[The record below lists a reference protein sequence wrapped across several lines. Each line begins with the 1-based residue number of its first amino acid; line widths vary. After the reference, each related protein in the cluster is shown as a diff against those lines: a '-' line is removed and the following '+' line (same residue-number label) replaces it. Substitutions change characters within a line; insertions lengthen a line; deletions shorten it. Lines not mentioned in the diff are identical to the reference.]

1 MSMVAGAASRS
12 HTRRTFLVATGLGAL
27 LALALFLGIMQSTR
41 QAFLDE
47 DLLGNFY
54 DGQAQALLDGNM
66 NVDPKVPGFEGFRIG
81 AQTHIYQGIVPALV
95 RIPLLA
101 VTDRFLGRLTGL
113 SMILGFGTALGFLIA
128 AAWRIRSIMRGEI
141 QLGRAETACT
151 AVVSFGIAGSSLLFL
166 SSASWVY
173 HEALIW
179 GVALCLGSF
188 TTLIYWLAPVGPA
201 KASARLPPLVASLFL
216 AGLAINTRSSIGL
229 GPIAALGLTAVCLF
243 VAAVAGR
250 PEQSQVDD
258 SVQSRPPF
266 TQRISGW
273 DPQRSTTRPVLSL
286 MLILIGVTL
295 AIVLY
300 AGVNQARF
308 DSWFG
313 VPLDKQVLVDTDPAR
328 SAALE
333 ANGNSLFG
341 LKYAPSVL
349 LQTLRPDGLTV
360 GSEFPFIGFPQQK
373 PSLIGEAL
381 FAERDWS
388 SSLPASEPLLFLAA
402 ILGVIALVV
411 PKRFHADA
419 QLLSLRIP
427 VFGAA
432 AGGSLF
438 LAFGYISQR
447 YLTDLFPFLA
457 LAGVIGLQAI
467 AALLQQPQ
475 AGSEPQRSSIMR
487 RLIPGV
493 VVCALVLGSVW
504 TVWVNASLA
513 LQYGLEIAPSAREA
527 QRSRWL
533 DLQQKLG
540 GGVAVLRLPS
550 GAPLPAPGP
559 RGQVVI
565 FGNCD
570 ALYRSS
576 GSIWYLLEAGEA
588 AGGLQI
594 LLKKVAPLTKPVTLL
609 TAASPSDKVS
619 LVLQAAGN
627 NRAVVLVQSTGPSGT
642 TKSAPSKQFVL
653 LPDRQVVLRLVMTA
667 RTQTVLITEQD
678 SGRELLREQVGLGP
692 SVAVAQQNESVEV
705 TIAPLATPV
714 CERVSQ

>member
-1 MSMVAGAASRS
+1 M
-12 HTRRTFLVATGLGAL
+12 
-27 LALALFLGIMQSTR
+27 LAVALFLGIMQSAR
-41 QAFLDE
+41 QTFLDE

-54 DGQAQALLDGNM
+54 DGQAQALLDGHI

-81 AQTHIYQGIVPALV
+81 EQTHIYQGIVPALV
-95 RIPLLA
+95 RMPLLA
-101 VTDRFLGRLTGL
+101 VTDRFFGRLTAL
-113 SMILGFGTALGFLIA
+113 SMLLGFGTALGFLIA
-128 AAWRIRSIMRGEI
+128 AAWRIRSLMRGEI

-188 TTLIYWLAPVGPA
+188 TTLIYWLAPVGQV
-201 KASARLPPLVASLFL
+201 KASARLGSLVASLFL

-229 GPIAALGLTAVCLF
+229 GPIAALGLIAVCLF
-243 VAAVAGR
+243 FAVVTGR
-250 PEQSQVDD
+250 RVQPQVDD
-258 SVQSRPPF
+258 AAQTRPPF
-266 TQRISGW
+266 VQRISGW

-286 MLILIGVTL
+286 MLILVGVTL

-349 LQTLRPDGLTV
+349 LQTLRPDALSID
-360 GSEFPFIGFPQQK
+360 SEFPYIGFPKQK
-373 PSLIGEAL
+373 PSLIGEAK

-388 SSLPASEPLLFLAA
+388 SSLPASVPLLFLVA
-402 ILGVIALVV
+402 ILGVIALLV
-411 PKRFHADA
+411 PKRFHADT

-427 VFGAA
+427 VLGAA

-457 LAGVIGLQAI
+457 LAAVIGLQAI
-467 AALLQQPQ
+467 AALLQQEQ
-475 AGSEPQRSSIMR
+475 ARPERQGSSILR

-493 VVCALVLGSVW
+493 VLGALVLGSVW

-533 DLQQKLG
+533 DVQQTLG

-550 GAPLPAPGP
+550 SALLPVPGP

-594 LLKKVAPLTKPVTLL
+594 LLEKVAPLTKPVTLL
-609 TAASPSDKVS
+609 TTASPSGKLS
-619 LVLQAAGN
+619 LMLQAAGKG
-627 NRAVVLVQSTGPSGT
+627 RAVIFVESTDPSGT
-642 TKSAPSKQFVL
+642 TQSALSKEFALSQE
-653 LPDRQVVLRLVMTA
+653 RQVGLKLVLTA
-667 RTQTVLITEQD
+667 RTQTVLITEQN
-678 SGRELLREQVGLGP
+678 SGRELLREQVGLVP
-692 SVAVAQQNESVEV
+692 SVAVSQKNASVDV
-705 TIAPLATPV
+705 TISPLATPV
-714 CERVSQ
+714 CERVGQ

>member
-1 MSMVAGAASRS
+1 MLAA
-12 HTRRTFLVATGLGAL
+12 GLGAL
-27 LALALFLGIMQSTR
+27 LAVALFLGIMQSTR

-54 DGQAQALLDGNM
+54 DGQAQALLDGHM

-81 AQTHIYQGIVPALV
+81 EQTHIYQGIVPALV
-95 RIPLLA
+95 RMPLLA

-128 AAWRIRSIMRGEI
+128 AAWRIRSLMRGEV

-188 TTLIYWLAPVGPA
+188 TTLIYWLAPVGQV
-201 KASARLPPLVASLFL
+201 KISARLGSLVTSLFL

-229 GPIAALGLTAVCLF
+229 GPLAALGLTAVCLVF
-243 VAAVAGR
+243 AVVTGSR
-250 PEQSQVDD
+250 VQPQVDD
-258 SVQSRPPF
+258 AAQARPPF
-266 TQRISGW
+266 VQRISGW

-286 MLILIGVTL
+286 LLILVGVTL

-300 AGVNQARF
+300 AAVNQARF

-313 VPLDKQVLVDTDPAR
+313 VPLDKQVLVDSDPAR

-349 LQTLRPDGLTV
+349 LQTLRPDGLSI
-360 GSEFPFIGFPQQK
+360 GSEFPFIGFPEQK
-373 PSLIGEAL
+373 PSLIGAAQ

-402 ILGVIALVV
+402 IFGVIALLV
-411 PKRFHADA
+411 PKRVNAEV

-427 VFGAA
+427 VLGAA

-457 LAGVIGLQAI
+457 LAGVIGLQAV
-467 AALLQQPQ
+467 AALLQQLQ
-475 AGSEPQRSSIMR
+475 ARPEPRGPSIMR

-493 VVCALVLGSVW
+493 VVCALILGSVW

-533 DLQQKLG
+533 DLQQTLG

-550 GAPLPAPGP
+550 DAPLPAAGP

-588 AGGLQI
+588 AGGLGV

-609 TAASPSDKVS
+609 TTASPSGKLS
-619 LVLQAAGN
+619 LRLQAAGKD
-627 NRAVVLVQSTGPSGT
+627 RAVVYLESTDPSGT
-642 TKSAPSKQFVL
+642 TQSALSKEFVL
-653 LPDRQVVLRLVMTA
+653 SQERQVGLRLVMTA
-667 RTQTVLITEQD
+667 RTQTVLITEQS
-678 SGRELLREQVGLGP
+678 SGRELLREQVALVP
-692 SVAVAQQNESVEV
+692 SVAITQQNASVEV
-705 TIAPLATPV
+705 TISPLATPV